1 MQKIKS
7 IHISPK
13 YMGGINATA
22 TLEDGQRCIL
32 NMDEVESI
40 LLEKYQ
46 SNYQLDIQPRQQYY
60 RLILKK

>member
-1 MQKIKS
+1 
-7 IHISPK
+7 
-13 YMGGINATA
+13 MGGINATA